1 MGYSPQGLKESDT
14 TERLHRGSLG
24 VSLARKWASVRRT
37 EFLLLCV
44 ATPATS
50 AGFVSGLLG
59 DPPQALVLSSTS
71 SGAGV
76 IIKGRGDTVRGHF
89 QELP

>member
-14 TERLHRGSLG
+14 TERLHRGSLD
-24 VSLARKWASVRRT
+24 VSLARKQASVRRT

-44 ATPATS
+44 AIPATS

-59 DPPQALVLSSTS
+59 DPPKRWFFLPRPVGPVL
-71 SGAGV
+71 
-76 IIKGRGDTVRGHF
+76 
-89 QELP
+89 